1 MALLF
6 LPAFVLLCSNLQ
18 ADDRQGDQNGLSDQK
33 KLQTLLRELERAREE
48 GEPEKEEKISR
59 EIKRVEESRAS
70 RQDREADDRS
80 SEDLIDRIAQLR
92 KDAIR
97 AKREGNADRAKEA
110 WSEADKLESDL
121 RGQMERDRKGRGN
134 RPDRRDPKVEE
145 SLREIKEKARALTQ
159 EGKGKAKELQAKA
172 NELAAK
178 AKALAKEGQEEQAQ
192 DLRREA
198 EEVRAKAE
206 TIAREFQER
215 AEKFRREAE
224 EKVQE
229 RSRNGKG
236 PRKENAPAIQKPPAP
251 RPPKGDPGLL
261 PPQPPNFPPL
271 PNGFNAEPRED
282 LRQEIDRLRSEV
294 RDLRDLLKRSLE
306 EKPRRDQPEK
316 SPPGDQQKSF

>member
-215 AEKFRREAE
+215 AEKLRREAE

-229 RSRNGKG
+229 RSRNENRNGKG

-261 PPQPPNFPPL
+261 PPQPLPP

-306 EKPRRDQPEK
+306 EKPRGPGKEPPPDQ
-316 SPPGDQQKSF
+316 SKSF